1 MHSYDDLFARNP
13 GRRRAFGDRASS
25 LARPNAPV
33 GSSPLDEAAV
43 LNLQR
48 LAGNSA
54 VAELLADGGDPQRQP
69 RKDEEV
75 GAPQPR
81 LSLGTFASDALSRT
95 YGALPDKSATEKEEE
110 TDQHVDVG
118 TFTPLTRGLKI
129 IAEISGGFD
138 SADFPDGLKFTQTID
153 TNAPLHGANAPY
165 VDPHPNDDMKPF
177 YWTDV
182 EQRMYPTTFKDHP
195 SRNPPTG
202 TQVTYWQ
209 ATLALNG
216 VDEANRTVTGFDYIT
231 YGFLMDAAGN
241 VKLSYPQNTDGEN
254 HRQTLKNEWSSWT
267 FN

>member
-1 MHSYDDLFARNP
+1 MRIYDDQLARNP
-13 GRRRAFGDRASS
+13 GRRPGSGDRAPG

-33 GSSPLDEAAV
+33 DSGPLDEATV

-54 VAELLADGGDPQRQP
+54 VTELLADGGKPKRTQP
-69 RKDEEV
+69 TEEV

-81 LSLGTFASDALSRT
+81 LALGAFASDTLSRT
-95 YGALPDKSATEKEEE
+95 FGAMPDKSATEKEEE

-118 TFTPLTRGLKI
+118 TFTPLNRGLKI
-129 IAEISGGFD
+129 VAEISGGFN

-182 EQRMYPTTFKDHP
+182 EERMYPTTFKDHP

-202 TQVTYWQ
+202 SQVTYWQ

-216 VDEANRTVTGFDYIT
+216 VDEAKKTVTGFDYIT
-231 YGFLMDAAGN
+231 YGFIMDAAGN

-254 HRQTLKNEWSSWT
+254 HRQALKNEWSSWT
-267 FN
+267 FD